1 MKSLYNIAGI
11 LPAQCRANPND
22 CGIAWSEH
30 RKVERVKRDDT
41 VKIAWP
47 EISFAWPE
55 ISFQRRIISDEA
67 PLLQVDPSPLDE
79 YIKETMAACMS
90 KLMIMPKLM
99 IDVNPADQ
107 GADQTVTTAFTLKP
121 IDPQTIKV
129 GDTVRLVGSR
139 TITEWTNSNIDVGKD
154 YKVIYVD
161 KDCNEGMSISVS
173 YSSFGGFFWIYDE
186 DIVLVESA

>member
-30 RKVERVKRDDT
+30 RKVEQVKRED
-41 VKIAWP
+41 V
-47 EISFAWPE
+47 ISV
-55 ISFQRRIISDEA
+55 EA
-67 PLLQVDPSPLDE
+67 PPLTDALTE
-79 YIKETMAACMS
+79 YLKETMAACMS

-139 TITEWTNSNIDVGKD
+139 TISEWPHGNLEIGKD
-154 YKVIYVD
+154 YKVIKCD
-161 KDCNEGMSISVS
+161 KDCDEGMSISVS
-173 YSSFGGFFWIYDE
+173 YNCNGKYFWIYDE
-186 DIVLVESA
+186 DLMLVESA

>member
-30 RKVERVKRDDT
+30 RKVEQVKRED
-41 VKIAWP
+41 V
-47 EISFAWPE
+47 ISV
-55 ISFQRRIISDEA
+55 EA
-67 PLLQVDPSPLDE
+67 PPLTDALTE
-79 YIKETMAACMS
+79 YLKETMAACMS

-139 TITEWTNSNIDVGKD
+139 TITEWPNCCLDVGED
-154 YKVIYVD
+154 YKVKAVD
-161 KDCNEGMSISVS
+161 RESEDGLTV
-173 YSSFGGFFWIYDE
+173 GFFLTEFSKPFWIYDE
-186 DIVLVESA
+186 DLMLVESA

>member
-30 RKVERVKRDDT
+30 RKVEQVKRED
-41 VKIAWP
+41 V
-47 EISFAWPE
+47 ISV
-55 ISFQRRIISDEA
+55 EA
-67 PLLQVDPSPLDE
+67 PPLTDALTE
-79 YIKETMAACMS
+79 YLKETMAACMS

-139 TITEWTNSNIDVGKD
+139 TISEWPHCNLEIGKD
-154 YKVIYVD
+154 YKVIKCD
-161 KDCNEGMSISVS
+161 KDCDEGMSISVS
-173 YSSFGGFFWIYDE
+173 YNCNGKYFWIYDE
-186 DIVLVESA
+186 DLMLVESA

>member
-30 RKVERVKRDDT
+30 RKVEQVKRED
-41 VKIAWP
+41 V
-47 EISFAWPE
+47 ISV
-55 ISFQRRIISDEA
+55 EA
-67 PLLQVDPSPLDE
+67 PPLTDALTE
-79 YIKETMAACMS
+79 YLKETMAACMS

-121 IDPQTIKV
+121 IDPQTPSPNTPAASKPPPQ
-129 GDTVRLVGSR
+129 TSRPQEPTSARKPRTPRPPSR
-139 TITEWTNSNIDVGKD
+139 TPQKRP
-154 YKVIYVD
+154 
-161 KDCNEGMSISVS
+161 
-173 YSSFGGFFWIYDE
+173 
-186 DIVLVESA
+186 

>member
-30 RKVERVKRDDT
+30 RKVEQVKRED
-41 VKIAWP
+41 V
-47 EISFAWPE
+47 ISV
-55 ISFQRRIISDEA
+55 EA
-67 PLLQVDPSPLDE
+67 PPLTDALTE
-79 YIKETMAACMS
+79 YLKETMAACMS

-121 IDPQTIKV
+121 IDPATIQV

-139 TITEWTNSNIDVGKD
+139 TVTCWPKCNLEVGED
-154 YKVIYVD
+154 YKVKVVD
-161 KDCNEGMSISVS
+161 SRCADGMSVGLSLDEFS
-173 YSSFGGFFWIYDE
+173 KPFWIYDE
-186 DIVLVESA
+186 DLMLVESA